1 VADTVVATISPVT
14 FRDARDAGPVTK
26 RLPVVDIELVVINEL
41 TVSVL
46 RDNVDNVPV
55 ALEVRTNNVE

>member
-1 VADTVVATISPVT
+1 MT
-14 FRDARDAGPVTK
+14 FSDAREAGPVTK

-46 RDNVDNVPV
+46 RDKVDNVPV
-55 ALEVRTNNVE
+55 VLEVRTNNVE